1 MDGLQ
6 RLAPALTLVIAIASV
21 IAAIA
26 LWKSAGATD
35 ERACIEAAQ
44 AKYPAIGVSAFVT
57 RDRRDTGPIKLSFV
71 DERQNAVDKC
81 D

>member
-6 RLAPALTLVIAIASV
+6 RLIPLLTLVIAVASV
-21 IAAIA
+21 VIAVA

-35 ERACIEAAQ
+35 ERACIEAAA
-44 AKYPAIGVSAFVT
+44 AKYPAVGVSAFVT
-57 RDRRDTGPIKLSFV
+57 SSRRDTGPIKLSFEK
-71 DERQNAVDKC
+71 ERQRAVDAC